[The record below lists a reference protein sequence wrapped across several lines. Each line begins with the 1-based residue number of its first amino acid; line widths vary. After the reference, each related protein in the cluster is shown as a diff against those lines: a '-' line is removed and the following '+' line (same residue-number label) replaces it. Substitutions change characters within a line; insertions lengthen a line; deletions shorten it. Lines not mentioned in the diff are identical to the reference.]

1 MRDEIVLVPSK
12 KKQALMLLVA
22 TLFVLAGIFIVS
34 KTDASDVWIGYVCIV
49 FFGLG
54 GVVFAAQL
62 LPGSSFLKIRR
73 DGFEFRALWRGTAF
87 RWSDVQEFGVAE
99 FTLYHGGIPQ
109 KHRMVGF
116 RFSPSSARRDAHP
129 RLHRLNQALVGY
141 DAALPDN
148 YGMKHDELASL
159 LNQKKMEYAG

>member
-1 MRDEIVLVPSK
+1 MRDEIVLTPSK
-12 KKQALMLLVA
+12 TKQAVLLFVA
-22 TLFVLAGIFIVS
+22 TLFVLAGIFITS
-34 KTDASDVWIGYVCIV
+34 RQPDPSEVWIGYLCIV

-54 GVVFAAQL
+54 GLVFAAQL

-99 FTLYHGGIPQ
+99 LTMYHGGIPQ

-116 RFSPSSARRDAHP
+116 RFSPAYASNKHP
-129 RLHRLNQALVGY
+129 RLRRLNQALVGY

-159 LNQKKMEYAG
+159 LNQKKLEYGQ